1 MAPGLQCGSHQLL
14 GPQIALRPRSVP
26 SSTVW
31 GTDWLYSSQDL
42 VGHQGLDLAQGR
54 ACVGTTRD
62 PKKGGGGVSSGKDPS
77 VKESSEKEP
86 RTPRGGEPL
95 CADDGKQA
103 KE

>member
-1 MAPGLQCGSHQLL
+1 MAPVLQCGSHQLL
-14 GPQIALRPRSVP
+14 GSQIALRPRSVP

-31 GTDWLYSSQDL
+31 GIDWLYSSQDL
-42 VGHQGLDLAQGR
+42 VGHQGPDLAQGR

-62 PKKGGGGVSSGKDPS
+62 PKEGGGGVSSGKDPS